1 MNIREK
7 EARDRAAYEAAGR
20 AREQSQL
27 LARQQDDQRR
37 REREARDQAGLRAL
51 ERHEA
56 AVKTERA
63 RKAEERK
70 VAAERKQALR
80 NRKDQHRRIE
90 KQRREEKTSHPANV
104 PSSMVSLLNNRL
116 ITHL

>member
-1 MNIREK
+1 MRPLVEQGS
-7 EARDRAAYEAAGR
+7 RANCLLVSKTTSVVGR
-20 AREQSQL
+20 GRPGSSWFT
-27 LARQQDDQRR
+27 
-37 REREARDQAGLRAL
+37 AL
-51 ERHEA
+51 ERHKA